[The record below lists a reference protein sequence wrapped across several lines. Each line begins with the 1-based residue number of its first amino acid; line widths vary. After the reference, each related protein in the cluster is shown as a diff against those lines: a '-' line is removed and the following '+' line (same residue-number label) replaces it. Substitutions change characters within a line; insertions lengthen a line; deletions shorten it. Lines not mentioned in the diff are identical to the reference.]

1 MSSRK
6 LPHGY
11 SITRQFRG
19 AYDVIWHKPAYRLI
33 DVATNAATIREATE
47 LAKEHY
53 ERRNG
58 TGAWELNQTPTRCA
72 HVNKHLP
79 TGWELVTGDGYLY
92 FVNNDP
98 KSFETHS
105 VMTPRLGDQRVRE
118 WLEDFLS
125 FQKEVT
131 A

>member
-1 MSSRK
+1 MTTKR

-11 SITRQFRG
+11 KITKGWTGWNVVRDRPGGGLF
-19 AYDVIWHKPAYRLI
+19 DVGTA
-33 DVATNAATIREATE
+33 AATLREATA
-47 LAKEHY
+47 LAVGHY
-53 ERRNG
+53 ERRRG
-58 TGAWELNQTPTRCA
+58 AGAWELDQTPTRCA

-98 KSFETHS
+98 DKFETRS

-118 WLEDFLS
+118 WLEDFLYA
-125 FQKEVT
+125 QKEVT